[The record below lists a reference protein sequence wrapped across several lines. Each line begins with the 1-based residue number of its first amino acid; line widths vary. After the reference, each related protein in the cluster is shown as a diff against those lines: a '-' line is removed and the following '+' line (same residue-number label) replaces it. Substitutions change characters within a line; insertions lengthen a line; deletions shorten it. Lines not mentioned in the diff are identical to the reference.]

1 LIDFGILTWL
11 FIKAE
16 LKKRMTRAEWDLA
29 IRPVRLLHIS
39 ESVQIG
45 AGRTLPCFVV
55 ALPRNGK
62 AVFKFNGRRKL
73 VKKMCLDA
81 GYDFIATIEPNDY
94 EQHRLE
100 EIRGAQFHY
109 LDPEPF
115 PLPGPRIAA

>member
-16 LKKRMTRAEWDLA
+16 LKKRVTRAEWDLA
-29 IRPVRLLHIS
+29 IRPVRLLHIAEAS
-39 ESVQIG
+39 PAISG
-45 AGRTLPCFVV
+45 DLPCFVV

-73 VKKMCLDA
+73 VAKMCLDA
-81 GYDFIATIEPNDY
+81 GYFLVTTIEPNDY
-94 EQHRLE
+94 ERDRVE
-100 EIRGAQFHY
+100 EIRGAQFRY

-115 PLPGPRIAA
+115 PLPLPRIVA